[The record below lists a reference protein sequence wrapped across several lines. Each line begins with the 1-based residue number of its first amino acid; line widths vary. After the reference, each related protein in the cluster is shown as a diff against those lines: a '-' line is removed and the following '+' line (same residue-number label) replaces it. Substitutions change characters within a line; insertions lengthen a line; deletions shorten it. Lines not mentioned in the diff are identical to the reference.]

1 MNRVEIKAKAKDFAF
16 NNKWNIWKPS
26 IIYGAVYAVLMCIMV
41 VITYVFKL
49 DAESAAVGLLETV
62 LSFVMAPLT
71 VGSTY
76 YLLKLVKGKKVDVT
90 KDLFSKYSIIG
101 LIILTSLYVGLMT
114 TLWSLLLIVP
124 GIIYAYK
131 VAMIQYVLAEDG
143 SEKKSVKEI
152 VATSTNLMDGYKMD
166 FFTFELSFI
175 GWILLGMVTFGI
187 AYIWVFPYME
197 VANVMYYEELK
208 KIKKIK

>member
-1 MNRVEIKAKAKDFAF
+1 MNRAEIKAKAKDFAF
-16 NNKWNIWKPS
+16 NNKWNVWKPS

-49 DAESAAVGLLETV
+49 DAEGAVVGLLEIV

-143 SEKKSVKEI
+143 SEKKSIKEI

>member
-1 MNRVEIKAKAKDFAF
+1 MNRAEIKAKAKDFAF

-49 DAESAAVGLLETV
+49 DAESAAVGLLDIA
-62 LSFVMAPLT
+62 LGFVMAPLT

-76 YLLKLVKGKKVDVT
+76 YLLKLVNGKKVDVT